1 MSTTDTSTETEITG
15 SIVNVIHVDN
25 SGTDPTR
32 TVLALATKDDL
43 GVTIDESTESFDPAN
58 VRRTQRYR
66 TNNEIDIEVSSAI
79 STDLADLQKIGI
91 VDDSGAIDFS
101 EGSRDLGS
109 EKYIEIAYSDAELD
123 YSNDPGPSDY
133 EMTHRASDVEIMA
146 GDIDPSAVPPTVSF
160 TVMVEGTLTVDA
172 GALGA

>member
-15 SIVNVIHVDN
+15 SIVNVIYVDD

-32 TVLALATKDDL
+32 TVLALCTKDDL
-43 GVTIDESTESFDPAN
+43 GITIDESTESFDPAN

-66 TNNEIDIEVSSAI
+66 TNNQIDIEVSSAI
-79 STDLADLQKIGI
+79 STDLADLQKIGL
-91 VDDSGAIDFS
+91 VDDSGNIDFTD
-101 EGSRDLGS
+101 ESRDLGTD
-109 EKYIEIAYSDAELD
+109 EYIEIGYSDAELD
-123 YSNDPGPSDY
+123 YSTDPGPSDY

-160 TVMVEGTLTVDA
+160 TVMVEGELTIDA
-172 GALGA
+172 DALGA